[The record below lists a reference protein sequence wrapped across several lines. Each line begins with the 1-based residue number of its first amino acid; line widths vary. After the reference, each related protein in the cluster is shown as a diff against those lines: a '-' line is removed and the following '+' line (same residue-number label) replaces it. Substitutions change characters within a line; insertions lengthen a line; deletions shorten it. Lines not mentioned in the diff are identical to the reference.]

1 MTQMQ
6 SLTAPRLALWL
17 MLTLPA
23 VWIGWRYAADI
34 VSYGQVIHFTG
45 DFSVRLLI
53 VTMAATPLRLALP
66 RAALPMWLMR
76 RRRDFGIAVFGYAL
90 LHLAVYLARK
100 QQFDII
106 WSEGTQMDLLTGW
119 IAMALFLP
127 LALTSNDASV
137 RWMRQSWKLLH
148 RLVYPAAA
156 LTLLHWLLTAFDPT
170 SAIVHAS
177 ILAALEAVR
186 IVLMLRRRAG

>member
-1 MTQMQ
+1 
-6 SLTAPRLALWL
+6 
-17 MLTLPA
+17 
-23 VWIGWRYAADI
+23 
-34 VSYGQVIHFTG
+34 
-45 DFSVRLLI
+45 
-53 VTMAATPLRLALP
+53 
-66 RAALPMWLMR
+66 MR

-100 QQFDII
+100 QQFGII